1 MESDVVRFFALQR
14 QIFGIC
20 PKCQDFFRLSDCK
33 IFLKKKPVP
42 DWMDKIT
49 FEEDSLDEAEK
60 KLEEKKKDLQKKA
73 QEKGRKSAQ
82 LAVKKI
88 DPIFTPRKLNPDDAK
103 VIFHP
108 IDYIVFNG
116 MKAPEPIKN
125 IILLDRQAKDGNHRA
140 LQKSIERV
148 VEQEN
153 YEWQTLRVQED
164 GKIKAE

>member
-1 MESDVVRFFALQR
+1 MESDVVKFFALQR

-33 IFLKKKPVP
+33 IYLKKKPVP
-42 DWMDKIT
+42 DWMDEIT
-49 FEEDSLDEAEK
+49 LEKDRLDEVEE

-73 QEKGRKSAQ
+73 QEKGRKRAQ

-88 DPIFTPRKLNPDDAK
+88 DPIFTPGNLNPDDAK

-116 MKAPEPIKN
+116 MKKADSIKN
-125 IILLDRQAKDGNHRA
+125 IILLDRQEKGTEHRA
-140 LQKSIERV
+140 LQKSIEKV
-148 VEQEN
+148 VEHEN
-153 YEWQTLRVQED
+153 YEWQTVRVEED

>member
-1 MESDVVRFFALQR
+1 MESDVVKFFALQR

-33 IFLKKKPVP
+33 IYLRKKPVP
-42 DWMDKIT
+42 DWMDEIVLEKGR
-49 FEEDSLDEAEK
+49 LDDAEK

-88 DPIFTPRKLNPDDAK
+88 DTIFTPRKLDPDDAK

-125 IILLDRQAKDGNHRA
+125 IILLDRETKDGNQRTI
-140 LQKSIERV
+140 QKSIKKV

>member
-1 MESDVVRFFALQR
+1 MKSDIVKFFGLQR

-20 PKCQDFFRLSDCK
+20 PKCEDFFRLSDCK
-33 IFLKKKPVP
+33 IFIKKKPLA

-49 FEEDSLDEAEK
+49 LEEDRLDGLEER
-60 KLEEKKKDLQKKA
+60 LEEKKKDLQEKA
-73 QEKGRKSAQ
+73 QEKGRKRAQ

-88 DPIFTPRKLNPDDAK
+88 DPIFTPGNLNPDDAK

-108 IDYIVFNG
+108 IDYIIFNG

-125 IILLDRQAKDGNHRA
+125 IILLDRQTKDGDHRA
-140 LQKSIERV
+140 LQKSIEKV
-148 VEQEN
+148 VEHEN

-164 GKIKAE
+164 GKIKVE

>member
-1 MESDVVRFFALQR
+1 MKSDVVKFFALQR

-20 PKCQDFFRLSDCK
+20 PKCEDFFRLSECK
-33 IFLKKKPVP
+33 IFKKKPVP
-42 DWMDKIT
+42 DWKDEIT
-49 FEEDSLDEAEK
+49 LEKDRLDEAEE
-60 KLEEKKKDLQKKA
+60 KLEEKKKELQRKA
-73 QEKGRKSAQ
+73 QEKGRISAQ

-125 IILLDRQAKDGNHRA
+125 IILLDREEKGTDHRA
-140 LQKSIERV
+140 LQKSIEKV
-148 VEQEN
+148 VEHEN
-153 YEWQTLRVQED
+153 YEWQTLRVKED
-164 GKIKAE
+164 GKIKVE

>member
-1 MESDVVRFFALQR
+1 MKPDVVKFFTVQR

-20 PKCQDFFRLSDCK
+20 PKCQDFFRLSECK
-33 IFLKKKPVP
+33 IFKKKPVP
-42 DWMDKIT
+42 DWMDQMT
-49 FEEDSLDEAEK
+49 LEQDRLDDAEK

-73 QEKGRKSAQ
+73 QEKGRKRAQ

-88 DPIFTPRKLNPDDAK
+88 DPIFTPRKLDPDDAK

-116 MKAPEPIKN
+116 MKAPGPIKN
-125 IILLDRQAKDGNHRA
+125 IILFDREEKNGGQRSV
-140 LQKSIERV
+140 QKSIEKV
-148 VEQEN
+148 VEHEN

-164 GKIKAE
+164 GKIKVE